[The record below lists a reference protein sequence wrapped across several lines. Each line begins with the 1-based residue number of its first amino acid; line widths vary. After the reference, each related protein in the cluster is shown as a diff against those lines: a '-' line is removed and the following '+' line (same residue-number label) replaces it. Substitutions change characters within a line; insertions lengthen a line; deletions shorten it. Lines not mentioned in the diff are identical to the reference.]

1 MASGSANGK
10 SGGRDNAS
18 KATSPFNE
26 ILVLMDDQT
35 WIWQLVTSH
44 LGYLGLEHVRL
55 PSSVPIRQ
63 SWERLKNAGRIVIH
77 WESKERSGGAM
88 IEEILDVQPNFDTG
102 DRIVVLTT
110 NPTHEDVVYF
120 SELGIRRIIRLRNRE
135 KELIQAGRELDM
147 HLAAAPDADP
157 TEQAWRR
164 LLYALDTLPD
174 DAPAETLAKIEDG
187 VRRLKPAEFT
197 ARYLDAVAKLNMLKE
212 NDEMALKG
220 WYAALDKNPN
230 YYRTY
235 HNLIH
240 FHRKRGRHQEALG
253 LMQKMHEL
261 NKSNIS
267 RLVGMGEL
275 QMTQG
280 DHTKAE
286 FYFKS
291 ALDRDSYCSGALNGL
306 AEIRFHQGD
315 LEESRRLLARSQ
327 LAYKTAAN
335 LNYTGIEL
343 VKRNRYQDALEHY
356 TRAQYVLPQQDK
368 GPLLFY
374 NIGLC
379 YSRWGKLDMAREFLK
394 IALIK
399 EPNYRKARKLLS
411 QVEGQLT
418 DSEFEIA

>member
-1 MASGSANGK
+1 MDILKLRAAGTAPT
-10 SGGRDNAS
+10 A
-18 KATSPFNE
+18 APFNE
-26 ILVLMDDQT
+26 ILVIMDDQT
-35 WIWQLVTSH
+35 WIWNLVTTH
-44 LGYLGLEHVRL
+44 LNFLSMSHVRL
-55 PSSVPIRQ
+55 PSTVPIRQ
-63 SWERLKNAGRIVIH
+63 SWERLRNAQRIVIH
-77 WESKERSGGAM
+77 WESKERSGGAL

-120 SELGIRRIIRLRNRE
+120 SELGVRHIIRIRNRE
-135 KELIQAGRELDM
+135 KDLIQAGRELDV
-147 HLAAAPDADP
+147 HLAAESDRDP
-157 TEQAWRR
+157 VEQAWRR
-164 LLYALDTLPD
+164 ILYALDTLPD
-174 DAPAETLAKIEDG
+174 NAPPETLAKIEDG

-197 ARYLDAVAKLNMLKE
+197 ARYLDATAKLAMFK
-212 NDEMALKG
+212 DHDDIALKS

-235 HNLIH
+235 HNLIA
-240 FHRKRGRHQEALG
+240 FHRSRGRYPEALG

-267 RLVGMGEL
+267 RLVGMGEV
-275 QMTQG
+275 QMAQG
-280 DHTKAE
+280 DHVKAE

-291 ALDRDSYCSGALNGL
+291 ALDRDTYCSGALNGL

-315 LEESRRLLARSQ
+315 LEESRKLLARSA
-327 LAYKTAAN
+327 LAYKTAAS
-335 LNYTGIEL
+335 LNSAGIEM
-343 VKRNRYQDALEHY
+343 VKKRKFQEALEHY

-379 YSRWGKLDMAREFLK
+379 YSRWGKLDMACEFLR

-399 EPNYRKARKLLS
+399 EPNYRKAKKLLDQIEAHS
-411 QVEGQLT
+411 
-418 DSEFEIA
+418 AAA